1 MRIVVA
7 LGGSALLRPGE
18 PMTIDNQ
25 RHNVRRVARGLA
37 ELAGQHQLVVTHG
50 NGPQVGL
57 LALQAQ
63 AFLPAEAYPLD
74 VLDAQT
80 EGMIGYLIEAELMNE
95 MPASA
100 SCATLLTRVEVD
112 ADDPAFLFPTKPIG
126 PDYGLADMH
135 RWKADKGW
143 AFIESSPGRW
153 RRVVAS
159 PLPRRILPIDVIG
172 RLVDAGVVVICAGG
186 GGIPTVR
193 GAGGRLDG
201 VEAVIDKDHTSGLLA
216 TRLDADALLLLTDV
230 TAVFEG
236 WGGPAPSPLHRVT
249 PEALADLSFEPG
261 SMGPKVAAACEFVT
275 ARGGVAGIG
284 ALEDAG
290 RILEGLAGTLIQA

>member
-7 LGGSALLRPGE
+7 LGGNALLRPGE

-25 RHNVRRVARGLA
+25 RHNVRRAARGLA
-37 ELAGQHQLVVTHG
+37 ELAGRHQLVVTHG

-63 AFLPAEAYPLD
+63 ACQPTEAVPLD

-80 EGMIGYLIEAELMNE
+80 EGMIGYLIEAELMNA
-95 MPASA
+95 MPAGA

-112 ADDPAFLFPTKPIG
+112 ADDPAFLLPSKPIG
-126 PDYGLADMH
+126 PEYGLADMQ
-135 RWKADKGW
+135 RWKAERGW
-143 AFIESSPGRW
+143 AFVASSPGHW

-193 GAGGRLDG
+193 GAGGRLEG
-201 VEAVIDKDHTSGLLA
+201 IEAVIDKDHASGLLA

-230 TAVFEG
+230 AAVYQG
-236 WGGPAPSPLHRVT
+236 WGGPAPSPLARAT
-249 PEALADLSFEPG
+249 PEMLGELAFEPG
-261 SMGPKVAAACEFVT
+261 SMGPKVTAACEFVT

-284 ALEDAG
+284 ALEDAE
-290 RILEGLAGTLIQA
+290 RILEGLAGTLIHP

>member
-25 RHNVRRVARGLA
+25 RHNVRRAARGLA
-37 ELAGQHQLVVTHG
+37 ELAGRHQLVVTHG

-63 AFLPAEAYPLD
+63 AFQPRDAYPLD

-80 EGMIGYLIEAELMNE
+80 EGMIGYLIEAELMNA
-95 MPASA
+95 MPPGA

-112 ADDPAFLFPTKPIG
+112 ADDPAFLLPSKPIG
-126 PDYGLADMH
+126 PEYALADMQ
-135 RWKADKGW
+135 RWKAERGW
-143 AFIESSPGRW
+143 AFVASTPGRW

-172 RLVDAGVVVICAGG
+172 RLVDAGVVVICVGG

-193 GAGGRLDG
+193 GAGGRLEG
-201 VEAVIDKDHTSGLLA
+201 VEAVIDKDHASGLLA

-230 TAVFEG
+230 AAVYQG
-236 WGGPAPSPLHRVT
+236 WGGSAPSPLHRAT
-249 PEALADLSFEPG
+249 PEALGELAFEPG
-261 SMGPKVAAACEFVT
+261 TMGPKVAAACEFVT

-290 RILEGLAGTLIQA
+290 RILEGLAGTLIRT

>member
-25 RHNVRRVARGLA
+25 RHNVRRAARGLA
-37 ELAGQHQLVVTHG
+37 ELAGRHQLVVTHG

-57 LALQAQ
+57 LSLQAQ
-63 AFLPAEAYPLD
+63 AYQPREAYPLD

-80 EGMIGYLIEAELMNE
+80 EGMIGYLIETELMNE
-95 MPASA
+95 MPPGAR
-100 SCATLLTRVEVD
+100 CATLLTRVEVD
-112 ADDPAFLFPTKPIG
+112 ADDPAFLLPSKPIG
-126 PDYGLADMH
+126 PEYGLADMH
-135 RWKADKGW
+135 RWKAERGW
-143 AFIESSPGRW
+143 AFVVSSPGRW

-172 RLVDAGVVVICAGG
+172 RLVDAGVVVICVGG

-193 GAGGRLDG
+193 GAGGRLEG
-201 VEAVIDKDHTSGLLA
+201 IEAVIDKDHASGLLA

-230 TAVFEG
+230 AAVYQG

-249 PEALADLSFEPG
+249 PEALAELAFEPG

-290 RILEGLAGTLIQA
+290 RILEGQAGTLIRA

>member
-7 LGGSALLRPGE
+7 LGGSALLRRGE

-25 RHNVRRVARGLA
+25 RHNVRRAAMALA
-37 ELAGQHQLVVTHG
+37 DLAAPHQLVVTHG

-63 AFLPAEAYPLD
+63 AYTEVAAYPLD
-74 VLDAQT
+74 VMDAAT
-80 EGMIGYLIEAELMNE
+80 EGIIGYLIEAELLNE
-95 MPASA
+95 MPPGA
-100 SCATLLTRVEVD
+100 SCASLLTRVEVD
-112 ADDPAFLFPTKPIG
+112 ADDPAFLTPSKPIG
-126 PDYGLADMH
+126 PGYDRDTMH
-135 RWKADKGW
+135 RLKAEKGW
-143 AFIESSPGRW
+143 DFVEEATGHW

-159 PLPRRILPIDVIG
+159 PLPRRILPIDIIG

-193 GAGGRLDG
+193 GSGGRLEG
-201 VEAVIDKDHTSGLLA
+201 VEAVIDKDYAAGLLA
-216 TRLDADALLLLTDV
+216 ARLDADALLLLTDV
-230 TAVFEG
+230 AAVYDG
-236 WGGPAPSPLHRVT
+236 WGGPAPRPLGRVT
-249 PEALADLSFEPG
+249 PGDLARRTFAPG
-261 SMGPKVAAACEFVT
+261 SMAPKVTAACEFVL

-290 RILEGLAGTLIQA
+290 RILAGEAGTLIRA

>member
-25 RHNVRRVARGLA
+25 RHNVRRAARGLA
-37 ELAGQHQLVVTHG
+37 ELAGRHQLVVTHG

-63 AFLPAEAYPLD
+63 AYLPAEAYPLD

-143 AFIESSPGRW
+143 AFVESSPGRW

-193 GAGGRLDG
+193 GAGGRLEG
-201 VEAVIDKDHTSGLLA
+201 VEAVIDKDHASGLLA

-230 TAVFEG
+230 AAVYEG
-236 WGGPAPSPLHRVT
+236 WGGPVPSPLHRVT
-249 PEALADLSFEPG
+249 PEALADLSFESG
-261 SMGPKVAAACEFVT
+261 TMGPKVAAACEFVT

>member
-25 RHNVRRVARGLA
+25 RHNVRRAARGLA
-37 ELAGQHQLVVTHG
+37 ELAGRHQLVVTHG

-63 AFLPAEAYPLD
+63 AYQPAEAYPLD

-100 SCATLLTRVEVD
+100 SCTTLLTRVEVD
-112 ADDPAFLFPTKPIG
+112 VDDPAFLFPTKPIG

-135 RWKADKGW
+135 RWKAERGW
-143 AFIESSPGRW
+143 AFVESSPGRW

-159 PLPRRILPIDVIG
+159 PVPRRILPIDVIV

-193 GAGGRLDG
+193 GAGGRLEG
-201 VEAVIDKDHTSGLLA
+201 VEAVIDKDHASGLLA

-230 TAVFEG
+230 AAVYEG

-249 PEALADLSFEPG
+249 PEALAELSFEPG

-290 RILEGLAGTLIQA
+290 RILEGLAGTLIRA

>member
-18 PMTIDNQ
+18 AMTIDNQ
-25 RHNVRRVARGLA
+25 RHNVRRAALGLA
-37 ELAGQHQLVVTHG
+37 ELAGRHQLVLTHG

-63 AFLPAEAYPLD
+63 AYLPEEAYPLD

-95 MPASA
+95 MPAGA

-126 PDYGLADMH
+126 PDYDLDAMH
-135 RWKADKGW
+135 RWKAEKGW
-143 AFIESSPGRW
+143 AFAESSPGRW

-186 GGIPTVR
+186 GGIPTAR

-201 VEAVIDKDHTSGLLA
+201 VEAVIDKDHASSLLA

-236 WGGPAPSPLHRVT
+236 WGGPAPRPLHRVT

>member
-25 RHNVRRVARGLA
+25 RHNVRRAARGLA
-37 ELAGQHQLVVTHG
+37 ELAGRHQLVVTHG

-63 AFLPAEAYPLD
+63 AYLPAEAYPLD

-95 MPASA
+95 MPAGA

-112 ADDPAFLFPTKPIG
+112 ADDPAFLLPTKPIG

-143 AFIESSPGRW
+143 AFVESSPGRW

-193 GAGGRLDG
+193 SAGGRLEG
-201 VEAVIDKDHTSGLLA
+201 VEAVIDKDHASGLLA

-230 TAVFEG
+230 AAVYQG
-236 WGGPAPSPLHRVT
+236 WGGPAPTPLHRVT
-249 PEALADLSFEPG
+249 PEALGALAFEAAT
-261 SMGPKVAAACEFVT
+261 MGPKVAAACEFVT

-290 RILEGLAGTLIQA
+290 RILEGLAGTLIRA